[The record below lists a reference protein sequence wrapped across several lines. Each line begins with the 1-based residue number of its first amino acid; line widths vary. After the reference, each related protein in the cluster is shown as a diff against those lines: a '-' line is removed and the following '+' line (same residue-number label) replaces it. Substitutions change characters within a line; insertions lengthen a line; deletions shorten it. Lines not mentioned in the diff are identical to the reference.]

1 MDATRLRRRL
11 KASQWAALLLSVGL
25 IGASLLLLG
34 RADAGLEVR
43 FFRIGPT
50 PISVYRELET
60 AGDSAPVVI
69 VSHGFAGSRQLM
81 EPFAVTLAKNGY
93 LAVTF
98 DYYGHGRN
106 LEPLSGDVTEVEGA
120 TRELVA
126 QTREIV
132 DFALGLPGAGNG
144 LALLGHSMASDI
156 VVRFAR
162 ADARVDATVAVS
174 MFSPAVTADSPSNLL
189 IIVGG
194 LEGFLKAEALRVLA
208 MVTDDP
214 AEGRTFGSFEEGSA
228 RRVVFADGV
237 EHVGVLYSV
246 ESMREATE
254 WLDQVFERSGSGYA
268 DSRGGAIVMLI
279 VGVGLLAWPL
289 SALLPVVSQ
298 TPRGASL
305 DWRRLLP
312 AALIPALVTPLLLGP
327 FPADFLGVLVG
338 GYLAVHFLVYG
349 LVTAACL
356 WWLRRDTGPTD
367 GAAVDPRR
375 LLIAAAL
382 SAAYVAGVVA
392 LVMDSYVT
400 SFAINAPRLPLVL
413 LMITGTL
420 SYFLADEWLTRGA
433 DTARFGHLF
442 TRVCFLLSLGIAVA
456 LSFEDLFFLVIIAA
470 VIVVYFLIYGLFSA
484 WIYRRTGHPAI
495 AAIANAVAFAW
506 ALAAVFPIMSG

>member
-1 MDATRLRRRL
+1 
-11 KASQWAALLLSVGL
+11 
-25 IGASLLLLG
+25 
-34 RADAGLEVR
+34 
-43 FFRIGPT
+43 
-50 PISVYRELET
+50 
-60 AGDSAPVVI
+60 VI

-174 MFSPAVTADSPSNLL
+174 MFSSAVTADSPSNLL

-312 AALIPALVTPLLLGP
+312 AGRQRCYRSDSCGCSRHPKPAP
-327 FPADFLGVLVG
+327 
-338 GYLAVHFLVYG
+338 
-349 LVTAACL
+349 
-356 WWLRRDTGPTD
+356 
-367 GAAVDPRR
+367 
-375 LLIAAAL
+375 
-382 SAAYVAGVVA
+382 
-392 LVMDSYVT
+392 
-400 SFAINAPRLPLVL
+400 
-413 LMITGTL
+413 
-420 SYFLADEWLTRGA
+420 
-433 DTARFGHLF
+433 
-442 TRVCFLLSLGIAVA
+442 
-456 LSFEDLFFLVIIAA
+456 
-470 VIVVYFLIYGLFSA
+470 
-484 WIYRRTGHPAI
+484 
-495 AAIANAVAFAW
+495 
-506 ALAAVFPIMSG
+506 